1 MKKSFIILSLLCCI
15 VPSFAQRQ
23 IIKGT
28 AKSLHTET
36 KIAQEG
42 AHTVRTLERAVTK
55 TVVSQIKA
63 PGGEK
68 GISAQPQGLPQ
79 NLKDVL
85 QQTKRVTK
93 KVAKRK
99 PQTPPPST
107 QPRYI
112 SPLAMFLSDE
122 PELPSSA
129 WSRSETPYDWATTV
143 ANRKASSG
151 HSLEEIEEECLSKG
165 MLPQLIDLI
174 PPTERLAKLTEWLSV
189 YNSTTHGEQGPQRYK
204 DVIAEGNLVATEVEG
219 EEIARI
225 RLQPK
230 FQAVQANYINA
241 PYQDPFNPQ
250 VTYMR
255 ILAVNDMPE
264 YIAPLQKAAQE
275 NKHVTVNIA
284 PTVEAAREALEE
296 AFERHD
302 PYDIVLLDYHG
313 LQGSAADLS
322 KWIHKNTY
330 LSVPVV
336 FYSAARSMPE
346 ILFKFNIIGSI
357 SIAPTVEEAHQV
369 LNYVS
374 NLIR

>member
-1 MKKSFIILSLLCCI
+1 M
-15 VPSFAQRQ
+15 
-23 IIKGT
+23 
-28 AKSLHTET
+28 
-36 KIAQEG
+36 
-42 AHTVRTLERAVTK
+42 
-55 TVVSQIKA
+55 VSQIKI
-63 PGGEK
+63 PGVEEK
-68 GISAQPQGLPQ
+68 ISAQPQGLPQ
-79 NLKDVL
+79 NLKDAL
-85 QQTKRVTK
+85 QQTKKVTK

-129 WSRSETPYDWATTV
+129 WSRSETPHEWATTV

-151 HSLEEIEEECLSKG
+151 HSLEEIEAECLSKG
-165 MLPQLIDLI
+165 MLPQLIELI
-174 PPTERLAKLTEWLSV
+174 PPTERLAKLTEWLSI
-189 YNSTTHGEQGPQRYK
+189 YNSSTKKGGTGPLRYK
-204 DVIAEGNLVATEVEG
+204 DVIAEGNLVATGVEG
-219 EEIARI
+219 NEIASI
-225 RLQPK
+225 RAQAK
-230 FQAVQANYINA
+230 FQVVQANYINE
-241 PYQDPFNPQ
+241 PYLKPFNPQ

-264 YIAPLQKAAQE
+264 YIAPLQKAARE

-284 PTVEAAREALEE
+284 PTVEEAREALEE

-313 LQGSAADLS
+313 LQGSAADLA

-357 SIAPTVEEAHQV
+357 PIAPTVEEAHQV
-369 LNYVS
+369 LNYAS
-374 NLIR
+374 NLIH